1 MSLICAEQLL
11 FTKPTK
17 MDGLIIL
24 LIIILLTPLILL
36 IILLSRTSE
45 QQKLTESLYDRL
57 KNLNDQITGLTKE
70 IKDLKQP
77 ITTKPVV
84 EEKPVQKFATPPP
97 VITSKEEEIKPAV
110 QPEIKKPEPVRTV
123 IEIKEEVTIVE
134 VKENP
139 KVIKPVIKKE
149 TDLEK
154 FIGENLAN
162 KIGIAV
168 LVLGI
173 SFFVKYA
180 IDKNW
185 IKEGGRVIIGLIA
198 GGILIGIAHR
208 IRNTYRSFSSVL
220 MGGGITVFYFTIAF
234 AFHQYALIGQK
245 TAFGI
250 MILITAFAV
259 LLALYYDR
267 LELAVIATIGG
278 FITPFLVTTGQEN
291 YTALFTYLCILNAG
305 LMVLAWFKRWPSIN
319 IIALIFTIIIYGGW
333 LTKRLWF
340 DYPVVLPYKAAMLFA
355 SIFYLQF
362 VVMNIVNN
370 IRQKKIFNAFDFLI
384 VLSVNFLFYLS
395 GLIILSYWDE
405 DYKGW
410 FTGILGVF
418 NLLLVFAFKQKK
430 TIDQN
435 FIALLTGLAIT
446 FISLIAPVQFK
457 GNIVTLFWAAET
469 IILFWLFQRTRIPQL
484 KIASLIVGAGMLVS
498 TLLTWIDIYFNGT
511 QIIPVL
517 LNKSFS
523 TSIVVAASLFI
534 YFKLAYKEAD
544 TYFLKNFETKTLR
557 HFLLTTFIITL
568 YLSGALEINYQFDT
582 RNDINNLFSIYLQLY
597 TFVFAIVMLLIFRSP
612 ALFPTFKFLFT
623 ILCFGLY
630 LININTNYQVS
641 LALIDKSN
649 GTIFL
654 AHWLSVILLAWL
666 IADLVIYF
674 RKENDEKWRSY
685 FTFFAWFS
693 SVGTILIL
701 SIEFYLI
708 NLWLNSREADWAW
721 WENLYY
727 KAGLSILWSICS
739 FILMWLGMNYK
750 FRTLR
755 IISLTL
761 FTITLVKLFVYDI
774 TKIPPGGKIAAFIL
788 LGVLLLTVSFMYQRL
803 KKIIIDDGNKEL
815 NT

>member
-1 MSLICAEQLL
+1 VSLICAGQLL
-11 FTKPTK
+11 FIKPTK
-17 MDGLIIL
+17 MEGLIVL
-24 LIIILLTPLILL
+24 LILIPLAFFILL

-45 QQKLTESLYDRL
+45 QQKLTESLYDRI
-57 KNLNDQITGLTKE
+57 KNLSDQIAGLTKE

-77 ITTKPVV
+77 FETKKP
-84 EEKPVQKFATPPP
+84 EEKPVQKATPAPP
-97 VITSKEEEIKPAV
+97 IIIPKEEKKEEIKP
-110 QPEIKKPEPVRTV
+110 ESIRT
-123 IEIKEEVTIVE
+123 IIDIKEEVTIVE
-134 VKENP
+134 VKERP
-139 KVIKPVIKKE
+139 KVTQPTIKKE

-185 IKEGGRVIIGLIA
+185 IKEAGRVIIGLIA

-291 YTALFTYLCILNAG
+291 YIALFTYLCILNTG

-340 DYPVVLPYKAAMLFA
+340 DYPVVLPYKDAMLFA
-355 SIFYLQF
+355 SMFYLQF
-362 VVMNIVNN
+362 VAMNIVNN
-370 IRQKKIFNAFDFLI
+370 IRQKKTFNAFDFI
-384 VLSVNFLFYLS
+384 VVLSINFLFYVS
-395 GLIILSYWDE
+395 GLIILSYWNNGN
-405 DYKGW
+405 YNGW
-410 FTGILGVF
+410 FTGILGIF
-418 NLLLVFAFKQKK
+418 NLSLVFAFKQKK

-435 FIALLTGLAIT
+435 FIALLTGLSIT
-446 FISLIAPVQFK
+446 FLSLIAPVQFK
-457 GNIVTLFWAAET
+457 GNVVTLFWAAET
-469 IILFWLFQRTRIPQL
+469 VILFWLFQRTRIPQL

-498 TLLTWIDIYFNGT
+498 TLITWIDVYFTGS
-511 QIIPVL
+511 QMIPVL
-517 LNKSFS
+517 LNKGFS
-523 TSIVVAASLFI
+523 TSIAVAASLFI

-544 TYFLKNFETKTLR
+544 TLFFKNFETKSLR
-557 HFLLTTFIITL
+557 HFLLTTFIVTL
-568 YLSGALEINYQFDT
+568 YLSGALEIYYQFAT
-582 RNDINNLFSIYLQLY
+582 RSDINSLFSIYLQLY
-597 TFVFAIVMLLIFRSP
+597 TFVFAIVMLLIFRRS
-612 ALFPTFKFLFT
+612 ALFPIFKFLFT

-641 LALIDKSN
+641 LALIDQN
-649 GTIFL
+649 NRTLFL
-654 AHWLSVILLAWL
+654 AHWPGAILLAWL
-666 IADLVIYF
+666 VADLVIYF
-674 RKENDEKWRSY
+674 RKENDEKWQSY
-685 FTFFAWFS
+685 LTSFAWFS
-693 SVGTILIL
+693 SIGVILIL

-708 NLWLNSREADWAW
+708 NLWSNSRDPDWQW

-755 IISLTL
+755 IISLSL
-761 FTITLVKLFVYDI
+761 FTVTLIKLFAYDL

-803 KKIIIDDGNKEL
+803 KKIIIDDENKEL